1 MDRVSLSVVV
11 VDAIVAYSAIV
22 VLGAI
27 VVLSAIVVDARVF
40 GVEGGD
46 GDEIVV
52 LLFVEEIVEDGAIV
66 GVVESFEDLA
76 ILVVDGIDG
85 VEGFVMSSRSPQSRE
100 ALRDEASSR
109 GLFAIEGIVE
119 GGFVVARRS
128 SK

>member
-11 VDAIVAYSAIV
+11 VGAIVAYSALV
-22 VLGAI
+22 VLG
-27 VVLSAIVVDARVF
+27 AIVVDARVF

-52 LLFVEEIVEDGAIV
+52 LVFVEEFVEDGVIV
-66 GVVESFEDLA
+66 GVVESFEGS
-76 ILVVDGIDG
+76 IFVVDGVEG
-85 VEGFVMSSRSPQSRE
+85 VEGFVASSRSPQSRE

-109 GLFAIEGIVE
+109 GLFAIEWIVE
-119 GGFVVARRS
+119 GGLVVARRS